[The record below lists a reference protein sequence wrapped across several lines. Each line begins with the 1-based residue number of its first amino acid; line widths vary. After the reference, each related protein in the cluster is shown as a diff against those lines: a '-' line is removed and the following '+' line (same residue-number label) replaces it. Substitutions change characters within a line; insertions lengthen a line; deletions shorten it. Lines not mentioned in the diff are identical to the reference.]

1 MKRNRGDPTGAST
14 GLRARNG
21 GWPAHTRRHPFFS
34 DAGYPVIIDNHAQSR
49 GGNPGIASGCMFRF
63 LTAWEKDSRANAFIH
78 DRAGRTLPIIA
89 ADLFRSASAAQRGS
103 VPVMPVLPLI
113 PVVTGPVFL
122 PELPRAGNDTGR
134 RKRRTETI
142 SASGIRGSGRQQEDS
157 KNAAAAAA
165 LCIFLQGEAGWEAAL
180 IPDDQPVFQ
189 NQFCHLVPGVR

>member
-1 MKRNRGDPTGAST
+1 MKRNRGDPTGACT

-89 ADLFRSASAAQRGS
+89 ADLFRPASAAQRGS

-122 PELPRAGNDTGR
+122 PELPVHGMIPGGA
-134 RKRRTETI
+134 K
-142 SASGIRGSGRQQEDS
+142 
-157 KNAAAAAA
+157 
-165 LCIFLQGEAGWEAAL
+165 GEQKPFPHPAY
-180 IPDDQPVFQ
+180 
-189 NQFCHLVPGVR
+189 GVREDNRKTAKTRLQQPRFAFSCRVKRDGKQP